1 MQRFLACVTLL
12 SLLALPLSAVAAD
25 KADASSPKAALQALN
40 EFIGSWKGNGAP
52 DKPKPA
58 SKDLW
63 SENVSWSWRFKGD
76 DVWLFMDI
84 KDGKYWKT
92 GELRFVPDKKKYQ
105 LTLTDKAEK
114 QQAFEGDFNSD
125 NATLTLERVEASTK
139 ETQQIKMNT
148 TAEGVRFNFY
158 FARKPDGR
166 TLFNK
171 DYVVAYNK
179 EGESLGAKE
188 KKNECV
194 VSGGLGTMAVSY
206 KGTTYYVCCSGCKDA
221 FLENPEKFIKEYEA
235 RKAGKK

>member
-1 MQRFLACVTLL
+1 MPRFLTCATLL
-12 SLLALPLSAVAAD
+12 TLAALPAAAVAAD
-25 KADASSPKAALQALN
+25 KADEATPKAALQALN
-40 EFIGSWKGNGAP
+40 EFIGSWKGNGSP

-63 SENVSWSWRFKGD
+63 NENVSWSWRFKGD
-76 DVWLFMDI
+76 DVWLLMDI

-92 GELRFVPDKKKYQ
+92 GELRFVPAKKKYQ

-114 QQAFEGDFNSD
+114 QQVFEGDYNPD
-125 NATLTLERVEASTK
+125 NATLTLERVDPSSK

-171 DYVVAYNK
+171 DYLVAYNK

-194 VSGGLGTMAVSY
+194 VSGGVGTMAVSY

-221 FLENPEKFIKEYEA
+221 FMENPEKYIKEYEA